1 MNREADVA
9 RSLYLELRTLPLE
22 VRVEVDTRGAG
33 GVLDYGIAVDDS
45 YSLSVAGVDSVTLC
59 ILDNENDIVRLLVN
73 ERDLDLRALRKE
85 SNRGQR
91 RVSGVCEEPY

>member
-9 RSLYLELRTLPLE
+9 RSMYLELRALRLE

-45 YSLSVAGVDSVTLC
+45 HSLSVAEVNSVTRR
-59 ILDNENDIVRLLVN
+59 ILANENDLVPLLVT
-73 ERDLDLRALRKE
+73 ERDPDLCTIRKE
-85 SNRGQR
+85 SMRG
-91 RVSGVCEEPY
+91 